1 MLRQLNHRSKIVI
14 GGLAIF
20 LAILLL
26 GYFLWPTTFG
36 AIAYEKSV
44 MVTSNN
50 EKDLKEAVTHI
61 ATPEPLKAIYMT
73 SCIASSKKARS
84 KLVNLVKTTELNSLV
99 IDVKDYSGNI
109 SFKPESDLLLPAW
122 NGNCPVIDMK
132 EFVKELHEQNIYAI
146 GRITVFQD
154 PFYAPLHPKE
164 AVQTKAGNVWKDRKG
179 ISFLDPASK
188 NAREYI
194 VLLANETYD
203 LGFDEIN
210 FDYIRYPS
218 DGDMGDIVFP
228 QTGTRLKADVLE
240 DFFSYLAGEMK
251 KKRIPISADLFG
263 MTTTSRNDM
272 NIGQVLE
279 RAVPHFD
286 FIAPMVYPSHYPPN
300 YQGYKDPN
308 KFPYEIVN
316 RAMLDAVSRLE
327 ATTTPIFSSEFS
339 HIGTTTPAIYE
350 KPVFNR
356 LKLRPW
362 LQDFNYGKTYTAE
375 DVRKQIKATYDA
387 GLTSWMLWS
396 PSNVYTKEALDKD
409 L

>member
-1 MLRQLNHRSKIVI
+1 MLSQLNHRSKIVI

-36 AIAYEKSV
+36 AIAYEKSA
-44 MVTSNN
+44 VTIPNYK
-50 EKDLKEAVTHI
+50 KDLKDVVMHI

-84 KLVNLVKTTELNSLV
+84 KLVDLIKTTEINSLI

-122 NGNCPVIDMK
+122 NGNCPVADMK
-132 EFVKELHEQNIYAI
+132 EFVKELHEQNIYVI

-188 NAREYI
+188 DVREYI

-218 DGDMGDIVFP
+218 DGDMSDIVFP

-240 DFFSYLAGEMK
+240 DFFSYLSGEMK

-263 MTTTSRNDM
+263 MTTTSKNDM

-327 ATTTPIFSSEFS
+327 ATTTPMFSPEFNRM
-339 HIGTTTPAIYE
+339 GTTTPAIYE
-350 KPVFNR
+350 KPVYNR
-356 LKLRPW
+356 SKLRPW
-362 LQDFNYGKTYTAE
+362 LQDFSYGKTYTAE
-375 DVRKQIKATYDA
+375 DVRKQIEATYDA

-396 PSNVYTKEALDKD
+396 PSNVYTREALEKD